1 MGFFDEYKSLDER
14 QNSEQQTQP
23 PYVSL
28 TGRPKRETIIDQD
41 DIVNLSIA
49 LNTTGDVK
57 HFLKV
62 MSK

>member
-1 MGFFDEYKSLDER
+1 MGFLDEYYSLDER
-14 QNSEQQTQP
+14 KAEQQTQP
-23 PYVSL
+23 PFVSL

-41 DIVNLSIA
+41 DIVNLMIA

-62 MSK
+62 VSK

>member
-1 MGFFDEYKSLDER
+1 MGFLDEYYSLDER
-14 QNSEQQTQP
+14 KAEQQTQP
-23 PYVSL
+23 PFVSL
-28 TGRPKRETIIDQD
+28 AGRPERDTVISQD

-62 MSK
+62 VSK